1 MFTLT
6 VFMHLSILFNFNDSL
21 ESLFEVVIMSIEA
34 KGFSMIFKF
43 QLH

>member
-1 MFTLT
+1 
-6 VFMHLSILFNFNDSL
+6 MHLSILFNFNDSL
-21 ESLFEVVIMSIEA
+21 ESLFEVVILNIEP